1 MTQIAWITH
10 TARNIIVRNNGEAAA
25 TLSGGGGDWG
35 GGTLYGRPAGVV
47 PRTNGACPLDKSPG
61 GLSSR
66 GRGRAR
72 ARRVLLVDARATAAA
87 RTPAYSFWTHAR

>member
-35 GGTLYGRPAGVV
+35 GERFMAAQPASSRVRTARVRLTNRPAVCRHADADAPV
-47 PRTNGACPLDKSPG
+47 PA
-61 GLSSR
+61 
-66 GRGRAR
+66 
-72 ARRVLLVDARATAAA
+72 VF
-87 RTPAYSFWTHAR
+87 Y